1 MITKDFEII
10 VKSEVCLTPDNCYP
24 VDTYLPVWITA
35 IFAGMIYLI
44 AKDVL
49 VK

>member
-10 VKSEVCLTPDNCYP
+10 VKSEICLTPGQCYQ

-35 IFAGMIYLI
+35 IFAGMVFLI
-44 AKDVL
+44 VKDVWR
-49 VK
+49 